1 MIAALKYEWRRAI
14 TLRSTWWVFLLTA
27 GASSFFTWVMYKTLT
42 QEVRFSDGPQTAL
55 PHMSFAKIVN
65 NIAGPY
71 LLVTFIMSVFAA
83 MSWGHE
89 YRYGITR
96 VTFTAFPRRIEVL
109 LSKTIIVIVFTAV
122 MWVGAL
128 IPSLLVLKLSD
139 SKNLIRFDF
148 SEVIDGTGLSPSP
161 TGDGSVPIYTFRAY
175 DFLVR
180 SLVYAIVLCLIV
192 AAISSLTRSLPIAV
206 VLALVVPLFVERL
219 LLMLASL
226 GGNSLAWLND
236 VAPFANG
243 ERFVTWTAGFDVT
256 NNAGTSVVQH
266 LTTPWQSGLVF
277 GAWAVALSAL
287 AYLFLERRDT

>member
-42 QEVRFSDGPQTAL
+42 QEVRFSDGPQPAL

-71 LLVTFIMSVFAA
+71 LLVTCTMSVFAA

-96 VTFTAFPRRIEVL
+96 VTFTAFPRRLEVF
-109 LSKTIIVIVFTAV
+109 LSKTIIVVVFTAV

-148 SEVIDGTGLSPSP
+148 SEVIDGTGLLPSS

-192 AAISSLTRSLPIAV
+192 AAIASLTRSLPIAV

-243 ERFVTWTAGFDVT
+243 ERFVTWTAGFDVKNT
-256 NNAGTSVVQH
+256 AGTSVVQH

-287 AYLFLERRDT
+287 AYLLVERRDA